1 MSVKKEE
8 KDLVAG
14 RRAAHKVSIGVIV
27 DDRINSDTC
36 HRHQMGIRAENWYH
50 YCNNTL
56 SAASGS
62 SANVTARNKTSLR
75 QLM

>member
-1 MSVKKEE
+1 M
-8 KDLVAG
+8 VAG

-56 SAASGS
+56 AARRS
-62 SANVTARNKTSLR
+62 SANVTAKNKTSLR